1 MSGRLALVVFG
12 LVGVPA
18 CVDLDPMRVQA
29 RDGAFVANP
38 YFADARSMRPL
49 VPGTVAREW
58 YFQEAAYIRRGSP
71 DGGWV
76 EVEQLPVPITPDTL
90 REGRAHFETWCAPCH
105 GLLGDGQ
112 SIVAQNMGARSPPSL
127 YGEAHSH
134 PEHGAVMPADAGE
147 GARPVSPG
155 WDALPHSPGFYYS
168 VITGGYG
175 LMPSYADALTPE
187 ARWKVVAWL
196 RVLAYSQR
204 APLSAAPDDARESL
218 MRAPEGARHDGH
230 GPDAPEPGATRGV
243 GRRRGGRPGAPRH
256 PAGGAWPRPG
266 RPRTAICSPS
276 RSG

>member
-1 MSGRLALVVFG
+1 MRARLARVAFG
-12 LVGVPA
+12 LTAVAG
-18 CVDLDPMRVQA
+18 CEDLDPMRVQA

-38 YFADARSMRPL
+38 YFADARAMRPR

-58 YFQEAAYIRRGSP
+58 YFQEAAYARRGTP

-76 EVEQLPVPITPDTL
+76 EVERLPVPFTRDTL

-112 SIVAQNMGARSPPSL
+112 SIVAQNMGARPPPSL

-134 PEHGAVMPADAGE
+134 PEQGGEGPADAGE
-147 GARPVSPG
+147 GARPVPPG
-155 WDALPHSPGFYYS
+155 WEALPHPPGFYYS

-204 APLSAAPDDARESL
+204 APLSAAPEDARDEL
-218 MRAPEGARHDGH
+218 MREPVEGA
-230 GPDAPEPGATRGV
+230 P
-243 GRRRGGRPGAPRH
+243 
-256 PAGGAWPRPG
+256 
-266 RPRTAICSPS
+266 
-276 RSG
+276 